1 MAANKSTRNGDAMD
15 ALKTNERGE
24 ILNLSEPKQAMT

>member
-15 ALKTNERGE
+15 ALKMNERGE
-24 ILNLSEPKQAMT
+24 ILSLNEPKRAMT